1 MVFLFCQERRFSK
14 VMRPSTGPRSCVSL
28 WLIFQQNSGRGKSRG
43 RSRGGA
49 RAGQILRQIQ
59 KSLRA
64 LGARILPHH
73 LFSLS
78 LPLSVSPCLFHTLS
92 LSLSLSL
99 SHTHTHTHTHTGF
112 RSPLAGAKFL
122 FFGFRVNSHPRAC
135 PVLDLLPKFAR
146 DSAITQNLH
155 VSHR

>member
-1 MVFLFCQERRFSK
+1 M
-14 VMRPSTGPRSCVSL
+14 PRETLLEGHEAVH
-28 WLIFQQNSGRGKSRG
+28 GT
-43 RSRGGA
+43 
-49 RAGQILRQIQ
+49 QILRLPLVDLSAKFRQGKIQGQIQ
-59 KSLRA
+59 GRSQGWA
-64 LGARILPHH
+64 DPEADPEVSQGARGQDPPTPP

-78 LPLSVSPCLFHTLS
+78 PSLCLSLSLSHTLS